1 MIVIEQEGG
10 NMNISIITFVILA
23 TGVLSVIMI
32 WISSYWSAKY
42 EIIRATIFLI
52 AAIGIFIIFL
62 GLIWIAIINTKI

>member
-32 WISSYWSAKY
+32 WISSYWSAKN
-42 EIIRATIFLI
+42 EIMRATIFLI